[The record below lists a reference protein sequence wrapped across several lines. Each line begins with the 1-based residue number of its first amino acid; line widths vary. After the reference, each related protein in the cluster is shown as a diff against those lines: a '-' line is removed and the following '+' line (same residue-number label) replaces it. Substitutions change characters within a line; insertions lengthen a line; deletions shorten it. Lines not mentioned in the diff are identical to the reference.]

1 MASEV
6 GVQSDVTMTG
16 GTGAHTL
23 HLKLLRKQWQILTL
37 QTVATVALIAMYLE
51 VVSTYVV
58 GSIDHTMLFDSIELL
73 IGDQLPLGDW
83 LTGEGRDGM
92 GRFFVP
98 LILGLSIGGG
108 MAFLAFQ
115 SPQMQQRI
123 KLGFIITLIV
133 MLVGRLIFS
142 WLTGM
147 LFSFDLRLPNDSE
160 LQTLQWPLLMIMSL
174 IILFIYL
181 LPVIMGTRGIWG
193 LSRRSIAWAIGFTLI
208 FLGIHA
214 ILTFPLI
221 RGQLGSYGAQFATLE
236 SQVSNPTIGLFGF
249 KLVTQEQFNLIT
261 IAILI
266 MVFQESSYGVIRYLE
281 YAYRLPESCKRD
293 PEYVRQ
299 MDNLLN
305 GHLRHTIGFLG
316 LTAIATMIAL
326 GFHSVLLELVSNTT
340 GSQWAGQVSES
351 IELTLTYGLVISAL
365 MFLSLMAI
373 MRFFIPWQRVWGLIQ
388 SRLPSN
394 ETAQDG
400 GKDFIHIDA

>member
-6 GVQSDVTMTG
+6 DVQSDVTMTDG
-16 GTGAHTL
+16 LGARTL

-37 QTVATVALIAMYLE
+37 QILATVALIAMYLE

-58 GSIDHTMLFDSIELL
+58 GSIDHTMLFDSIELI

-83 LTGEGRDGM
+83 LTGEGRDGLS
-92 GRFFVP
+92 RFFVP
-98 LILGLSIGGG
+98 LILGMSIGGG

-115 SPQMQQRI
+115 TPQMQQRI

-133 MLVGRLIFS
+133 MLVGRLILS

-160 LQTLQWPLLMIMSL
+160 LQTLQWPLLMIMSI

-193 LSRRSIAWAIGFTLI
+193 LSRRSVAWAIGFTLI

-221 RGQLGSYGAQFATLE
+221 KGQLGSYGAQFITLE
-236 SQVSNPTIGLFGF
+236 SQVGSPTIGLLGF
-249 KLVTQEQFNLIT
+249 KLVTQEQFNLIA

-299 MDNLLN
+299 MDNMLN

-316 LTAIATMIAL
+316 LTAIATMVAL
-326 GFHSVLLELVSNTT
+326 GFHSVLLEIVSETT

-351 IELTLTYGLVISAL
+351 IELSLTYGLVISAL
-365 MFLSLMAI
+365 MFLSLMAV

-394 ETAQDG
+394 EIAQES
-400 GKDFIHIDA
+400 GKDLIKIDA

>member
-6 GVQSDVTMTG
+6 DVQSDVTMTDG
-16 GTGAHTL
+16 LGARTL

-37 QTVATVALIAMYLE
+37 QILATVALIAMYLE

-58 GSIDHTMLFDSIELL
+58 GSIDHTMLFDSIELI

-83 LTGEGRDGM
+83 LTGEGRDGLS
-92 GRFFVP
+92 RFFVP
-98 LILGLSIGGG
+98 LILGMSIGGG

-115 SPQMQQRI
+115 TPQMQQRI

-133 MLVGRLIFS
+133 MLVGRLILS

-160 LQTLQWPLLMIMSL
+160 LQTLQWPLLMIMSI

-181 LPVIMGTRGIWG
+181 LLLIMGTRGIWG
-193 LSRRSIAWAIGFTLI
+193 LSRRSVAWAIGFTLI

-221 RGQLGSYGAQFATLE
+221 KGQLGSYGAQFITLE
-236 SQVSNPTIGLFGF
+236 SQVGSPTIGLLGF
-249 KLVTQEQFNLIT
+249 KLVTQEQFNLIA

-299 MDNLLN
+299 MDNVLN
-305 GHLRHTIGFLG
+305 THLRHTIGFLG
-316 LTAIATMIAL
+316 LTAIATMVAL
-326 GFHSVLLELVSNTT
+326 GFHSVLLEIVSETT

-351 IELTLTYGLVISAL
+351 IELSLTYGLVISAL
-365 MFLSLMAI
+365 MFLSLMAV

-394 ETAQDG
+394 EIAQES
-400 GKDFIHIDA
+400 GKDLIKIDA

>member
-6 GVQSDVTMTG
+6 DVQSDVTMTDG
-16 GTGAHTL
+16 LGARTL

-37 QTVATVALIAMYLE
+37 QILATVALIAMYLE

-58 GSIDHTMLFDSIELL
+58 GSIDHTMLFDSIELI

-83 LTGEGRDGM
+83 LTGEGRDGLS
-92 GRFFVP
+92 RFFVP
-98 LILGLSIGGG
+98 LILGMSIGGG

-115 SPQMQQRI
+115 TPQMQQRI

-133 MLVGRLIFS
+133 MLVGRLILS

-193 LSRRSIAWAIGFTLI
+193 LSRRSVAWAIGFTLI

-221 RGQLGSYGAQFATLE
+221 KGQLGSYGAQFITLE
-236 SQVSNPTIGLFGF
+236 SQVGSPTIGLLGF
-249 KLVTQEQFNLIT
+249 KLVTQEQFNLIA

-299 MDNLLN
+299 MDNMLN

-316 LTAIATMIAL
+316 LTAIATMVAL
-326 GFHSVLLELVSNTT
+326 GFHSVLLEIVSKTT

-351 IELTLTYGLVISAL
+351 IELSLTYGLVISAL
-365 MFLSLMAI
+365 MFLSLMAV

-394 ETAQDG
+394 EIAQES
-400 GKDFIHIDA
+400 GKDLIKIDA